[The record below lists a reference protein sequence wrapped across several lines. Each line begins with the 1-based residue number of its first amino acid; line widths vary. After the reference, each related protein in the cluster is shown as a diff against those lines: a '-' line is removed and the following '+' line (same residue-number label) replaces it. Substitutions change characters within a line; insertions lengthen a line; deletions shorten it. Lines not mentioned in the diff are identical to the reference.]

1 MCYVYDQ
8 KEGRVKRAV
17 VPVVRGK
24 LKQTEDMRAYL
35 EELRE
40 RYKVKDWDKEVS
52 AKIKLKPAKV

>member
-8 KEGRVKRAV
+8 KEGRVKRVV
-17 VPVVRGK
+17 VPVVKGK

-35 EELRE
+35 EKLRK
-40 RYKVKDWDKEVS
+40 RYGGKNWDKEVS